1 MDEEGEG
8 PLARWSRLKRRS
20 RSAGSGRRGGAAPV
34 TVANVDPG
42 FPAVSVPGET
52 SRVSP
57 RLRDAGDAPEGGVPA
72 VAPGEDTPAGE
83 DAAKDLPPIDGLGK
97 DSDYTPFLGEGVPEK
112 LARAAMR
119 KLWRSDPIFAFRDG
133 LDDYD
138 EDFTIIETIVKA
150 VTSKAGKAKAKAKKA
165 RARKAKAE
173 AKAKKTKAEEKAKK
187 AKAEEKAKKAKAE
200 AKAKK
205 AKARAKAKKTG
216 ATAEVKAAGTKE
228 GKAKPKKKTAA
239 RKGRRAGKEEK
250 A

>member
-1 MDEEGEG
+1 MSEEREG

-20 RSAGSGRRGGAAPV
+20 GSARSGQRGGAAPV

-42 FPAVSVPGET
+42 FPAASA
-52 SRVSP
+52 P
-57 RLRDAGDAPEGGVPA
+57 RDGVPA

-83 DAAKDLPPIDGLGK
+83 DAAKDLPPVDGLDK
-97 DSDYTPFLGEGVPEK
+97 DSDYTPFLGDGVPEK

-138 EDFTIIETIVKA
+138 EDYTIIETIAKA

-165 RARKAKAE
+165 KAK
-173 AKAKKTKAEEKAKK
+173 AKAKKTAGR
-187 AKAEEKAKKAKAE
+187 AE
-200 AKAKK
+200 A
-205 AKARAKAKKTG
+205 RT
-216 ATAEVKAAGTKE
+216 AGTKE
-228 GKAKPKKKTAA
+228 GKAKQKKKTAA
-239 RKGRRAGKEEK
+239 RKGPRAGEEEK

>member
-1 MDEEGEG
+1 MDEEDEG

-20 RSAGSGRRGGAAPV
+20 GSARSGRRGGAAPV

-42 FPAVSVPGET
+42 FPAAS
-52 SRVSP
+52 
-57 RLRDAGDAPEGGVPA
+57 APEGGVPA

-83 DAAKDLPPIDGLGK
+83 DAAKDLPPIDGLDK
-97 DSDYTPFLGEGVPEK
+97 DSDYTPFLGDGVPEK

-138 EDFTIIETIVKA
+138 DDYTIVETIAKA

-165 RARKAKAE
+165 KAA
-173 AKAKKTKAEEKAKK
+173 AKAKK
-187 AKAEEKAKKAKAE
+187 AKAAAKAKKAKAE

-205 AKARAKAKKTG
+205 TAGRAEAR
-216 ATAEVKAAGTKE
+216 AAGTKE
-228 GKAKPKKKTAA
+228 GKAKQKKKTAA
-239 RKGRRAGKEEK
+239 RKGPRAGEEEK

>member
-1 MDEEGEG
+1 MDEEDEG

-20 RSAGSGRRGGAAPV
+20 GSAQSGQRGGAAPV

-42 FPAVSVPGET
+42 FPAASVPGGT
-52 SRVSP
+52 RGVSP
-57 RLRDAGDAPEGGVPA
+57 RLPDAGDAPAAPGDGVPA
-72 VAPGEDTPAGE
+72 VAPGEDTPAGG

-173 AKAKKTKAEEKAKK
+173 AKAKKTKAE
-187 AKAEEKAKKAKAE
+187 

-216 ATAEVKAAGTKE
+216 ATAEVKAAGTKK
-228 GKAKPKKKTAA
+228 GKAGRKKKTAA
-239 RKGRRAGKEEK
+239 RKGPPAGEEEK

>member
-1 MDEEGEG
+1 MDEEDEG

-20 RSAGSGRRGGAAPV
+20 GSARSGRRGGAAPA
-34 TVANVDPG
+34 TVANVDAG
-42 FPAVSVPGET
+42 FPAAS
-52 SRVSP
+52 
-57 RLRDAGDAPEGGVPA
+57 APEGGVPA

-83 DAAKDLPPIDGLGK
+83 DAAKDLPPIDGLDK
-97 DSDYTPFLGEGVPEK
+97 DSDYTPFLGDGVPEK

-138 EDFTIIETIVKA
+138 DDYTIIETIAKA

-165 RARKAKAE
+165 KAA
-173 AKAKKTKAEEKAKK
+173 A
-187 AKAEEKAKKAKAE
+187 KAKKAKAE

-205 AKARAKAKKTG
+205 TAGRAEAR
-216 ATAEVKAAGTKE
+216 AAGTKE
-228 GKAKPKKKTAA
+228 GKAKQKKKTAA
-239 RKGRRAGKEEK
+239 RKGPRAGEEEK

>member
-1 MDEEGEG
+1 MDEEDEG

-20 RSAGSGRRGGAAPV
+20 GSARSGRRGDAAPV

-42 FPAVSVPGET
+42 FPAASV
-52 SRVSP
+52 
-57 RLRDAGDAPEGGVPA
+57 PEGGVPA

-83 DAAKDLPPIDGLGK
+83 DAAKDLPPIDGLDK
-97 DSDYTPFLGEGVPEK
+97 DSDYTPFLGDGVPEK

-138 EDFTIIETIVKA
+138 DDYTIIETIAKA

-165 RARKAKAE
+165 KAA
-173 AKAKKTKAEEKAKK
+173 A
-187 AKAEEKAKKAKAE
+187 KAKKAKAE

-205 AKARAKAKKTG
+205 AKAEAKAKKAKAEAKAKKTAG
-216 ATAEVKAAGTKE
+216 RAEARAAGTKE
-228 GKAKPKKKTAA
+228 GKAKQKKKTAA
-239 RKGRRAGKEEK
+239 RKGPRAGEEEK

>member
-1 MDEEGEG
+1 MDEEDEG

-20 RSAGSGRRGGAAPV
+20 GSARSGRRGGAAPV

-42 FPAVSVPGET
+42 FPAAS
-52 SRVSP
+52 
-57 RLRDAGDAPEGGVPA
+57 APEGGVPA

-83 DAAKDLPPIDGLGK
+83 DAAKDLPPIDGLDK
-97 DSDYTPFLGEGVPEK
+97 DSDYTPFLGDGVPEK

-138 EDFTIIETIVKA
+138 EDFSMLHSIAKA

-165 RARKAKAE
+165 KAA
-173 AKAKKTKAEEKAKK
+173 A
-187 AKAEEKAKKAKAE
+187 KAKKAKAE

-205 AKARAKAKKTG
+205 AKAEAKAKKTAG
-216 ATAEVKAAGTKE
+216 RAEARAAGTKE
-228 GKAKPKKKTAA
+228 GKAKQKKKTAA
-239 RKGRRAGKEEK
+239 RKGPRAGEEEK

>member
-8 PLARWSRLKRRS
+8 RLARWSRLKRRS
-20 RSAGSGRRGGAAPV
+20 GNAGSGRRGGAAPV

-42 FPAVSVPGET
+42 FPAASVPGGT
-52 SRVSP
+52 RGVSP
-57 RLRDAGDAPEGGVPA
+57 RLRDAGDAPAAPEGGVPA

-83 DAAKDLPPIDGLGK
+83 DAAKDLPPIDGLDK
-97 DSDYTPFLGEGVPEK
+97 DSDYTPFLGDGVPEK

-138 EDFTIIETIVKA
+138 DDYTIIETIAKA

-165 RARKAKAE
+165 KAA
-173 AKAKKTKAEEKAKK
+173 A
-187 AKAEEKAKKAKAE
+187 KAKKAKAE

-205 AKARAKAKKTG
+205 AKAEAKAKKTAG
-216 ATAEVKAAGTKE
+216 RAEARAAGTKE
-228 GKAKPKKKTAA
+228 GKAKQKKKTAA
-239 RKGRRAGKEEK
+239 RKGPRAGEEEK

>member
-42 FPAVSVPGET
+42 FPAASVPGGT
-52 SRVSP
+52 RGVSP
-57 RLRDAGDAPEGGVPA
+57 RLRDGGDAPAAPEGGVPA

-173 AKAKKTKAEEKAKK
+173 AKAKKTKAEAKARK
-187 AKAEEKAKKAKAE
+187 AKAEAKAKKTKAE

-205 AKARAKAKKTG
+205 AKAKAG
-216 ATAEVKAAGTKE
+216 
-228 GKAKPKKKTAA
+228 
-239 RKGRRAGKEEK
+239 
-250 A
+250 

>member
-1 MDEEGEG
+1 MDEEDEG

-20 RSAGSGRRGGAAPV
+20 GSARSGRRGGAAPV

-42 FPAVSVPGET
+42 FPAAS
-52 SRVSP
+52 
-57 RLRDAGDAPEGGVPA
+57 APEGGVPA
-72 VAPGEDTPAGE
+72 VAPGEDTPDGE
-83 DAAKDLPPIDGLGK
+83 DAAKDMPPIDGLDR
-97 DSDYTPFLGEGVPEK
+97 DSDYTPFLGDGVPEK

-138 EDFTIIETIVKA
+138 DDYTIIETIAKA

-165 RARKAKAE
+165 KAA
-173 AKAKKTKAEEKAKK
+173 A
-187 AKAEEKAKKAKAE
+187 KAKKAKAE

-205 AKARAKAKKTG
+205 TAGRAEAR
-216 ATAEVKAAGTKE
+216 AAGTKE
-228 GKAKPKKKTAA
+228 GKAKQKKKTAA
-239 RKGRRAGKEEK
+239 RKGPRAGEEEK

>member
-1 MDEEGEG
+1 MDEEDEG

-20 RSAGSGRRGGAAPV
+20 GSAQSGQRGGAAPV

-42 FPAVSVPGET
+42 FPAASAPGGT
-52 SRVSP
+52 RGVSP
-57 RLRDAGDAPEGGVPA
+57 RLRDAGDAPAAPEGGVPA

-83 DAAKDLPPIDGLGK
+83 DAAKDLPPIDGLDK
-97 DSDYTPFLGEGVPEK
+97 DSDYTPFLGDGVPEK

-138 EDFTIIETIVKA
+138 DDYTIIETIAKA

-165 RARKAKAE
+165 KAA
-173 AKAKKTKAEEKAKK
+173 A
-187 AKAEEKAKKAKAE
+187 KAKKAKAE

-205 AKARAKAKKTG
+205 TAGRAEAR
-216 ATAEVKAAGTKE
+216 AAGTKE
-228 GKAKPKKKTAA
+228 GKAKQKKKTAA
-239 RKGRRAGKEEK
+239 RKGPRAGEEEK

>member
-1 MDEEGEG
+1 MDEEDEG

-20 RSAGSGRRGGAAPV
+20 GSARSGRRGGAAPV

-42 FPAVSVPGET
+42 FPAAS
-52 SRVSP
+52 
-57 RLRDAGDAPEGGVPA
+57 APEGGVPA

-83 DAAKDLPPIDGLGK
+83 DAAKDLPPIDGLDK
-97 DSDYTPFLGEGVPEK
+97 DSDYTPFLGDGVPEK

-138 EDFTIIETIVKA
+138 EDFSMLHSIAKA

-165 RARKAKAE
+165 KAE
-173 AKAKKTKAEEKAKK
+173 AKAKKTAGR
-187 AKAEEKAKKAKAE
+187 AE
-200 AKAKK
+200 A
-205 AKARAKAKKTG
+205 R
-216 ATAEVKAAGTKE
+216 AAGTKE
-228 GKAKPKKKTAA
+228 GKAKQKKKTAA
-239 RKGRRAGKEEK
+239 RKGPRAGEEEK

>member
-1 MDEEGEG
+1 MGEEGEG

-20 RSAGSGRRGGAAPV
+20 SSAGSGRRGGAAPV

-42 FPAVSVPGET
+42 FPAAT
-52 SRVSP
+52 
-57 RLRDAGDAPEGGVPA
+57 APEGGVPA
-72 VAPGEDTPAGE
+72 VAPGEDTPAGG
-83 DAAKDLPPIDGLGK
+83 DAAKDLPPVDGLDK

-138 EDFTIIETIVKA
+138 DDYTIIETIAKA

-165 RARKAKAE
+165 KAE
-173 AKAKKTKAEEKAKK
+173 A
-187 AKAEEKAKKAKAE
+187 KAKKAKAE

-205 AKARAKAKKTG
+205 AKAEAKAKKAKAKAKKAKAKAKKTAG
-216 ATAEVKAAGTKE
+216 RAEARTAGTKE
-228 GKAKPKKKTAA
+228 GKAKQKKKTAA
-239 RKGRRAGKEEK
+239 RKGPPAGEEEK

>member
-1 MDEEGEG
+1 M
-8 PLARWSRLKRRS
+8 
-20 RSAGSGRRGGAAPV
+20 

-42 FPAVSVPGET
+42 FPAAS
-52 SRVSP
+52 
-57 RLRDAGDAPEGGVPA
+57 APEGGLPA

-83 DAAKDLPPIDGLGK
+83 DAAKDLPPIDGLDK
-97 DSDYTPFLGEGVPEK
+97 DSDYTPFLGDGVPEK

-138 EDFTIIETIVKA
+138 EDFSMLHSIAKA

-165 RARKAKAE
+165 KAA
-173 AKAKKTKAEEKAKK
+173 A
-187 AKAEEKAKKAKAE
+187 KAKKAKAE

-205 AKARAKAKKTG
+205 AKAEAKAKKAKAEAKAKKTAG
-216 ATAEVKAAGTKE
+216 RAEARAAGTKE
-228 GKAKPKKKTAA
+228 GKAKQKKKTAA
-239 RKGRRAGKEEK
+239 RKGPRAGEEEK

>member
-1 MDEEGEG
+1 MDEEDEG
-8 PLARWSRLKRRS
+8 PPPRCSRLKRRS
-20 RSAGSGRRGGAAPV
+20 GSARSGRRGDAAPV

-42 FPAVSVPGET
+42 FPAASV
-52 SRVSP
+52 
-57 RLRDAGDAPEGGVPA
+57 PEGGVPA

-83 DAAKDLPPIDGLGK
+83 DAAKDLPPIDGLDK
-97 DSDYTPFLGEGVPEK
+97 DSDYTPFLGDGVPEK

-138 EDFTIIETIVKA
+138 DDYTIIETIAKA

-165 RARKAKAE
+165 KAA
-173 AKAKKTKAEEKAKK
+173 A
-187 AKAEEKAKKAKAE
+187 KAKKAKAE

-205 AKARAKAKKTG
+205 AKAEAKAKKAKAEAKAKKTAG
-216 ATAEVKAAGTKE
+216 RAEARAAGTKE
-228 GKAKPKKKTAA
+228 GKAKQKKKTAA
-239 RKGRRAGKEEK
+239 RKGPRAGEEEK

>member
-1 MDEEGEG
+1 MDEEDEG

-20 RSAGSGRRGGAAPV
+20 GSARSGRRGGAAPV

-42 FPAVSVPGET
+42 FPAAS
-52 SRVSP
+52 
-57 RLRDAGDAPEGGVPA
+57 APEGGVPA

-83 DAAKDLPPIDGLGK
+83 DAAKDLPPIDGLDK
-97 DSDYTPFLGEGVPEK
+97 DSDAPPALGAGVREK
-112 LARAAMR
+112 LARAARR

-138 EDFTIIETIVKA
+138 EDFSMLHSIAKA

-165 RARKAKAE
+165 KAA
-173 AKAKKTKAEEKAKK
+173 A
-187 AKAEEKAKKAKAE
+187 KAKKAKAE

-205 AKARAKAKKTG
+205 AKAEAKAKKAKAEAKAKKTAG
-216 ATAEVKAAGTKE
+216 RAEARAAGTKE
-228 GKAKPKKKTAA
+228 GKAKQKKKTAA
-239 RKGRRAGKEEK
+239 RKGPRAGEEEK